1 VLLEGPLVGAGLNEL
16 RSLGARL
23 RRELGGRTLVIDVK
37 DAMLISQEGENVLL
51 QRINEGAK
59 LRLQSVL
66 AKGVPQQL
74 ARRSKKEVGELIDP
88 PLASAKG
95 FDVGV
100 TKLRRSLL

>member
-1 VLLEGPLVGAGLNEL
+1 MWCFSAVGAGLNEL

-51 QRINEGAK
+51 QLINEGAK
-59 LRLQSVL
+59 LRPQSVL
-66 AKGVPQQL
+66 AESVLQQL
-74 ARRSKKEVGELIDP
+74 ARRSNKEVGESIDP

-95 FDVGV
+95 VDVGA
-100 TKLRRSLL
+100 TK